1 MAKSFNKNDYL
12 ILEAII
18 GNRCTTPVMSFT
30 INQISKESNFS
41 EIKVRLAIK
50 SFQMYDYIKEGSKD
64 GNTKTYYVTNEGIK
78 HYMSVMNYDDE
89 DIVDLINRYDDNESE
104 E

>member
-1 MAKSFNKNDYL
+1 MSKSFNKNDYL

-18 GNRCTTPVMSFT
+18 GNECTTPVMSFT

-50 SFQMYDYIKEGSKD
+50 SFQMYNYIKEGSKD
-64 GNTKTYYVTNEGIK
+64 GNNKTYYVTDEGIK
-78 HYMSVMNYDDE
+78 HYMSVMNHDDE
-89 DIVDLINRYDDNESE
+89 DIRCLINRYNNESE